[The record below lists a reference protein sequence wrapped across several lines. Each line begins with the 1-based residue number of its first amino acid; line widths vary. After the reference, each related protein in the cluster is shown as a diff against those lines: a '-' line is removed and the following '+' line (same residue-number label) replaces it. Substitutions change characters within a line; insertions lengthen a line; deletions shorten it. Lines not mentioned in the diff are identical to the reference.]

1 MWCFMNMK
9 SFRTRILV
17 SFFLV
22 AVIPTI
28 VISAVSMGYTVN
40 IVERNVTELTQNN
53 LEQVNKNLE
62 LTLSGY
68 EDLLLQLYT
77 DDETVELVENI
88 NSDNNT
94 ALSSSQLLRK
104 IREVSYTKPYIE
116 SIMVIPAQKEPIFF
130 DKLTAASTKSS
141 WIDSYAYSIE
151 DIYDKTISSPWTVIF
166 PTSHAFT
173 IIEKE
178 YYLFH
183 MAHRLIDYR
192 HIDEEVGIVVFS
204 INRDLLDELCN
215 EGKSASDPSGINFI
229 TNENDIVMSFPEN
242 QYVGTELSRDEE
254 DRNGGYEEFVENT
267 DLFGGGEVMVNY
279 TVDEDRNWTIINATA
294 REILLRDVETQKKVV
309 FLIVIIVFA
318 VLSILSFR
326 ISLHLTSSIKR
337 VVQVMKKVSDGKTS
351 ARVEKEHNMPE
362 EIETIATQF
371 NNTMNRLEDSMQKE
385 RTASAKQRDAEIK
398 FLEAQINPHFL
409 YNTLDTIN
417 WMAIDA
423 DQYNISNAISS
434 LAGILRYGI
443 ENNNRRVPLSM
454 EIDWLKKY
462 VFLQQSRLKS
472 PIDCRIHVDP
482 GAMNCRI
489 HKLLLQPFVEN
500 AIIHGFEGGDKQF
513 ILEISIKE
521 IEEKL
526 EITISDN
533 GKGMEKSVLESL
545 RSEQED
551 GRRSHIG
558 VKNAI
563 DRVKMYYGESAGVK
577 ITSTPGHGTVVIIEI
592 PKTEGEGA
600 KDENCNC

>member
-1 MWCFMNMK
+1 
-9 SFRTRILV
+9 
-17 SFFLV
+17 
-22 AVIPTI
+22 
-28 VISAVSMGYTVN
+28 
-40 IVERNVTELTQNN
+40 
-53 LEQVNKNLE
+53 
-62 LTLSGY
+62 
-68 EDLLLQLYT
+68 
-77 DDETVELVENI
+77 
-88 NSDNNT
+88 
-94 ALSSSQLLRK
+94 
-104 IREVSYTKPYIE
+104 
-116 SIMVIPAQKEPIFF
+116 
-130 DKLTAASTKSS
+130 
-141 WIDSYAYSIE
+141 
-151 DIYDKTISSPWTVIF
+151 
-166 PTSHAFT
+166 
-173 IIEKE
+173 
-178 YYLFH
+178 
-183 MAHRLIDYR
+183 
-192 HIDEEVGIVVFS
+192 
-204 INRDLLDELCN
+204 
-215 EGKSASDPSGINFI
+215 
-229 TNENDIVMSFPEN
+229 
-242 QYVGTELSRDEE
+242 
-254 DRNGGYEEFVENT
+254 
-267 DLFGGGEVMVNY
+267 MVNY

>member
-1 MWCFMNMK
+1 MNMR
-9 SFRTRILV
+9 SFRTRILL

-28 VISAVSMGYTVN
+28 LISVISMGYTVN

-88 NSDNNT
+88 NSDDNT
-94 ALSSSQLLRK
+94 ALSGSQLLRK

-116 SIMVIPAQKEPIFF
+116 SIMVIPERGEPIFF
-130 DKLTAASTKSS
+130 DKLTAASTRSS
-141 WIDSYAYSIE
+141 WMDSYGYSIE
-151 DIYDKTISSPWTVIF
+151 DIYNKTINSPWTVIF

-192 HIDEEVGIVVFS
+192 HIDKEVGIVVFS
-204 INRDLLDELCN
+204 INQNLLDGLCN
-215 EGKSASDPSGINFI
+215 EGKSVTDASGINFI
-229 TNENDIVMSFPEN
+229 TNEDDIVMSFPEN
-242 QYVGTELSRDEE
+242 QYVGTGLLQDGES
-254 DRNGGYEEFVENT
+254 RNGRYKDFVEST
-267 DLFGGGEVMVNY
+267 DLFDGGEVMVNY
-279 TVDEDRNWTIINATA
+279 TVDADRNWTIINATA
-294 REILLRDVETQKKVV
+294 REILLRDVEMQKKVV
-309 FLIVIIVFA
+309 LAIVIIVFA
-318 VLSILSFR
+318 VLSFLSFR

-371 NNTMNRLEDSMQKE
+371 NNTMDRLEDSMQKE
-385 RTASAKQRDAEIK
+385 RIASAKQRDAEIK

-423 DQYNISNAISS
+423 EQYNISNAIGS
-434 LAGILRYGI
+434 LADILRYGI
-443 ENNNRRVPLSM
+443 EDNNRPVPLSR

-472 PIDCRIHVDP
+472 PIECRIHVDP
-482 GAMNCRI
+482 GVMNCPI

-500 AIIHGFEGGDKQF
+500 AIIHGFESGDKQF
-513 ILEISIKE
+513 VLEIFIKE
-521 IEEKL
+521 HDDKL

-533 GKGMEKSVLESL
+533 GKGIEQSVLEHFGQ
-545 RSEQED
+545 EQESD
-551 GRRSHIG
+551 RNSHIG
-558 VKNAI
+558 VKNAVE
-563 DRVKMYYGESAGVK
+563 RVKMYYGENAGVK
-577 ITSTPGHGTVVIIEI
+577 ITSQPGQGTDVRIEI
-592 PKTEGEGA
+592 PKTEGECA
-600 KDENCNC
+600 EDESCNC